1 MARHTMRMIE
11 GACALPARLAA
22 HAGTRALC
30 AFLREYAWIHRG
42 LGILGHLCFFV
53 GSIFFLWESLKL
65 AGIWLFIVGA
75 GGMLIDRLGALIVHD
90 ERLRR
95 RGELLT

>member
-1 MARHTMRMIE
+1 MTSITVDAARMRW
-11 GACALPARLAA
+11 
-22 HAGTRALC
+22 RALS
-30 AFLREYAWIHRG
+30 ALLREYEWIHRG

-53 GSIFFLWESLKL
+53 GSLFFLWESLKL

-75 GGMLIDRLGALIVHD
+75 GGMLVDRCCSLIVHY

-95 RGELLT
+95 ADAPLL